1 MDVDSTLIE
10 QEVIEL
16 IAAFAGT
23 QELVKEVTDSAM
35 RGEIDFEESLKRR
48 VATLAGVKQASL
60 AEIRKQ
66 ITFSP
71 GAPELVRA
79 LQDRGWTVALVSG
92 GFSEIVSILAAELN
106 ISLFQANQLAVN
118 DGKLTGQTIGQV
130 VDRAYKSKVLQAFA
144 EQLDIPLSR
153 TVAIGDGANDL
164 DMIAKAEIGIAY
176 RAKPIVQKAAP
187 YNIDHLSQAL
197 EIVLDYLD

>member
-23 QELVKEVTDSAM
+23 QELVKEVTESAM
-35 RGEIDFEESLKRR
+35 RGEIDFKESLKRR
-48 VATLAGVKQASL
+48 VATLAGVDQASL

-71 GAPELVRA
+71 GAPELVKA
-79 LQDRGWTVALVSG
+79 IQDRGWSVALISG
-92 GFSEIVSILAAELN
+92 GFTEIVSVLAAELN
-106 ISLFQANQLAVN
+106 IPLFQANQLAVI
-118 DGKLTGQTIGQV
+118 DGKLSGETVGQV
-130 VDRAYKSKVLQAFA
+130 VDRAYKAQALQAFA
-144 EQLDIPLSR
+144 EQLDIPLSQ

-164 DMIAKAEIGIAY
+164 DMIAKAKIGIAY
-176 RAKPIVQKAAP
+176 RAKPIVQEVAP
-187 YNIDHLSQAL
+187 YNIDHLPQAL
-197 EIVLDYLD
+197 EIVLDYLN